1 MDGQQ
6 EFLFVSGDSPR
17 LGLPQADDPLISDI
31 AKVWN
36 LPIGRKVHIHLKAGE
51 NLPMLDGRLE
61 LVSAPDVPFDSR
73 QALKL
78 RIRGYEFSSRA
89 IGAWAA
95 AD

>member
-6 EFLFVSGDSPR
+6 EFLFASGDSPR

-31 AKVWN
+31 ARVWN
-36 LPIGRKVHIHLKAGE
+36 LPIGRKVRIHLKASE

-61 LVSAPDVPFDSR
+61 LASAPDMPFDPR
-73 QALKL
+73 QPLNL

-89 IGAWAA
+89 INGWAA
-95 AD
+95 TD